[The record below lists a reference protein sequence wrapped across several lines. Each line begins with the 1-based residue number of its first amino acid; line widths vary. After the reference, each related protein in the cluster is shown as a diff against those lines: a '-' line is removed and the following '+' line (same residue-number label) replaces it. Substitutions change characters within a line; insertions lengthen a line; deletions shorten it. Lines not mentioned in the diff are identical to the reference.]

1 MTSLWLTLRRAWRPV
16 GQWGW
21 RHWLLAALLYVG
33 GYGVWL
39 IAGPASLRSRDI
51 VSHLAR
57 LLPCA
62 LMGWAALPRAPVRW
76 ATAWRFIGL
85 GGWAWFAAHFIAVLY
100 PLASGQRAPL
110 PSLANIAL
118 LGGYV
123 FAAAGLLQYPLPAR
137 GSVGRTRVL
146 LDMALT
152 SGAGLALCWLV
163 LLRPLVGLTDPTHLA
178 EIFWAVIYPLAD
190 LTLLLIWLNVWL
202 ISGGRLRSALSFIA
216 LALAA
221 WVVAHIAAAYGLLR
235 GLADAGNPMEVAELL
250 GVCLLALGA
259 LHQREHAAETRA
271 LSDSAVR
278 RHLWPRIQALLP
290 LATAFSL
297 GWYTVLDWQ
306 FTGRLDVIG
315 LWATLLLGL
324 AVVARQGMVAGEVE
338 LWQYAQLVQ
347 SVADPA
353 FICGADGRLQL
364 VNPAALAATGYE
376 QESDLL
382 GQPFTKLLSWEQWN
396 PDLQREHLF
405 AEGWSGE
412 AFLRRREGS
421 GVPVFLSLRPVR
433 HTVTARPALA
443 GIAHDLTQVKQ
454 QEAVLR
460 AAYDEVAVARRE
472 LQALNAQLEDKV
484 EEKTRGLSEANAQLA
499 EQNAALQT
507 LDQLKSDFVS
517 LVSHE
522 LRAPL
527 TTVSGGIELLL
538 SEPDELSPRARE
550 SLALVQTHLQRLA
563 HFVGTILDLS
573 ALEAGRLPL
582 TPEPMTLAAV
592 LASLRSQLS
601 LGPAL
606 ERLQTAVPA
615 DLPLL
620 LADPQAVTSVI
631 FHLVDNALKY
641 APDSAV
647 RVDAEADGARVRVQ
661 VSDHGPGLPAEWRE
675 KIFEKFERVDQ
686 ADARAVYGHGLGLYM
701 CRKLLQMMDGEI
713 VAGETL
719 GGGARFTFWLPA
731 VEDEH
736 DAKNLTRG

>member
-1 MTSLWLTLRRAWRPV
+1 MTSFWLTLRRAWRPIR
-16 GQWGW
+16 QWEW

-51 VSHLAR
+51 VGHLAR

-62 LMGWAALPRAPVRW
+62 LIGWAAMPRAPMRW
-76 ATAWRFIGL
+76 AAAWRFISL
-85 GGWAWFAAHFIAVLY
+85 GGWAWFAAHFIAALY

-110 PSLANIAL
+110 PSLADIAL
-118 LGGYV
+118 LSGYV
-123 FAAAGLLQYPLPAR
+123 FVAEGVLQYPLPAH

-146 LDMALT
+146 FDMALT
-152 SGAGLALCWLV
+152 SGASLALCWLV
-163 LLRPLVGLTDPTHLA
+163 LLRPLVSLTGSAHPA

-190 LTLLLIWLNVWL
+190 LTLLLIWLNAWL
-202 ISGGRLRSALSFIA
+202 ISGEGRLRSALSFIA

-221 WVVAHIAAAYGLLR
+221 LAMAHIAAAYGILR
-235 GLADAGNPMEVAELL
+235 GLADAGNPLEVSELL
-250 GVCLLALGA
+250 GLCLLALGA
-259 LHQREHAAETRA
+259 LHQREFGVDARAPSET
-271 LSDSAVR
+271 SVR

-290 LATAFSL
+290 LATVLGL
-297 GWYTVLDWQ
+297 GWYTVLDWRL
-306 FTGRLDVIG
+306 TGGLDVIG

-364 VNPAALAATGYE
+364 VNPAALVATGYE
-376 QESDLL
+376 QESELL
-382 GQPFTKLLSWEQWN
+382 GQPFTKLLNWEQWN
-396 PDLQREHLF
+396 PDLQRERLF

-412 AFLRRREGS
+412 AFLRRREG
-421 GVPVFLSLRPVR
+421 GRVPVFLSFRPVR
-433 HTVTARPALA
+433 HTASARPALA
-443 GIAHDLTQVKQ
+443 GIVHDLTQVKQ

-472 LQALNAQLEDKV
+472 LQALNAHLEQKV

-538 SEPDELSPRARE
+538 SEPNELSPRARE

-563 HFVGTILDLS
+563 HFVSTILDLS

-582 TPEPMTLAAV
+582 TPEPMALAAV
-592 LASLRSQLS
+592 LTSIHSQLS
-601 LGPAL
+601 LGPAPD
-606 ERLQTAVPA
+606 RLLTTVSA
-615 DLPLL
+615 DLPLMM
-620 LADPQAVTSVI
+620 ADPQAVTSVI

-641 APDSAV
+641 APDSDV
-647 RVDAEADGARVRVQ
+647 RVEADVDDARVRVW
-661 VSDHGPGLPAEWRE
+661 VSDHGPGLPPEWRE
-675 KIFEKFERVDQ
+675 KIFEKFERIDQ

-701 CRKLLQMMDGEI
+701 CRKLVQMMGGEI
-713 VAGETL
+713 VAGETP
-719 GGGARFTFWLPA
+719 GGGARFTFWLPVA
-731 VEDEH
+731 EDEH
-736 DAKNLTRG
+736 DA